1 MPRQS
6 SFVFCLSL
14 SSLAETP
21 EGKKKKKEKEKLG
34 LYILFCFVYIF
45 IGMDVVVVVRRRFL
59 RPPGSLYSPPPF
71 HFWVLFLKNSH
82 GDPKRKQQKKEKDRR
97 ESGKRPDV
105 LCFFLY
111 FSYVYI
117 DLCIAH
123 TQVLRLPSNTM
134 TQLEIDNFSVE
145 NKFFENSNFA
155 L

>member
-1 MPRQS
+1 MYAKAVVVCLLFVSFVPRRDTRREEEEEGKNGSIYFVLFCLYIYRNGRRRRRTS
-6 SFVFCLSL
+6 SFLTAAGIALFPPTFSF
-14 SSLAETP
+14 
-21 EGKKKKKEKEKLG
+21 LG
-34 LYILFCFVYIF
+34 
-45 IGMDVVVVVRRRFL
+45 
-59 RPPGSLYSPPPF
+59 PF
-71 HFWVLFLKNSH
+71 FKNSH

>member
-21 EGKKKKKEKEKLG
+21 EGKKKKKEKMG

-82 GDPKRKQQKKEKDRR
+82 GDPKRKQQKKGGGPAGVEKKTRCA
-97 ESGKRPDV
+97 V
-105 LCFFLY
+105 LLPLFFLRVHRPLY
-111 FSYVYI
+111 STHKSYVFHRTRWHNLKSTI
-117 DLCIAH
+117 SLSKI
-123 TQVLRLPSNTM
+123 
-134 TQLEIDNFSVE
+134 
-145 NKFFENSNFA
+145 KFCENSNFA